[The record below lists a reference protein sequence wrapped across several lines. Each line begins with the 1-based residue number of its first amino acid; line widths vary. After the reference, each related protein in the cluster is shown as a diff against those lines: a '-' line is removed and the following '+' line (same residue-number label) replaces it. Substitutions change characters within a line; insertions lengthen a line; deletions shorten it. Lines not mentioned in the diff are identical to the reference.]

1 MGRQIDIFSKE
12 IEDISKNQ
20 TENFEVIGITIEIKS
35 PLEDLKSRMEMRKK
49 RVNGLKSGSIKFIQS
64 GNSLLS
70 NKQSL
75 KELWDNI
82 RSFYI
87 SVIAVLEREEK
98 KMVQKYI

>member
-1 MGRQIDIFSKE
+1 M
-12 IEDISKNQ
+12 
-20 TENFEVIGITIEIKS
+20 ENFEVIGITIEIKS
-35 PLEDLKSRMEMRKK
+35 PLEDFKSRMEMRKK
-49 RVNGLKSGSIKFIQS
+49 RVNGLESGSIKFIQS
-64 GNSLLS
+64 GNSLLN

>member
-35 PLEDLKSRMEMRKK
+35 PLEDFKSRMEMRKK
-49 RVNGLKSGSIKFIQS
+49 RVNGLESGSIKFIQS
-64 GNSLLS
+64 GNSLLN